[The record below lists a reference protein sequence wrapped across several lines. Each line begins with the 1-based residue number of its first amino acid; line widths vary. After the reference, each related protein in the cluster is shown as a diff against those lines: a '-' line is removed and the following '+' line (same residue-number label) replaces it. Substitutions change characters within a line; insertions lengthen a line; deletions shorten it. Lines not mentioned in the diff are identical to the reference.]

1 MSLFEHKRTTMRY
14 DSLIEIFKLLPKGH
28 SMNGVEVSS
37 KYYKWRDE
45 RGLKE
50 DIVSSMSSTLACLQ
64 KTTIHDPLRFGGKL
78 MKVRRDQWTFEEL
91 PEQEKEILQFEP
103 EDDIP
108 EVAFIIP
115 DGETFETFLMSHIF
129 DLKKKIGIVH
139 TYLAQIMQEVR
150 IRKAYE
156 DAFLSIP
163 DHLKTVTDRSKK
175 METDISSIKATLN
188 SSKKIILKERH

>member
-1 MSLFEHKRTTMRY
+1 MSLYEHKKTTMRF
-14 DSLIEIFKLLPKGH
+14 DFLIGILKLLPRGH
-28 SMNGVEVSS
+28 SMTGTEVSS
-37 KYYKWRDE
+37 KYYKLRDE

-64 KTTIHDPLRFGGKL
+64 RTTIHDPLRFGGKL
-78 MKVRRDQWTFEEL
+78 VKTKRDQWTFEEL
-91 PEQEKEILQFEP
+91 PEQEKKILQLEP

-115 DGETFETFLMSHIF
+115 DGETFETFLISHIF
-129 DLKKKIGIVH
+129 DLKKKIDAVH
-139 TYLAQIMQEVR
+139 LYLAQIMQEVR

-163 DHLKTVTDRSKK
+163 DHLKTTTDMTKK
-175 METDISSIKATLN
+175 MEADISSIKATLN
-188 SSKKIILKERH
+188 SSKKIILKEKH